1 MKRKIGFVSKAL
13 AMSAWVALMVSG
25 TALADSDADILER
38 IRPIGKVNIAQPAAP
53 AVTPAVAAPA
63 PAAAEP
69 ASAPAEAAP
78 AAAEAEAEAPAEAAP
93 AAAEAAAPAAAL
105 AETAAAE
112 PGGGGD
118 AAGKKIYDG
127 ACFVCHMA
135 GVSGAPKLGDKAA
148 WEKRIAKGRDALV
161 QSSINGIAGTA
172 MPPRG
177 TCAACS
183 DDDLKAAVEYMV
195 SQAQ

>member
-38 IRPIGKVNIAQPAAP
+38 IRPIGKVNVAQPAAP
-53 AVTPAVAAPA
+53 AAAAPA
-63 PAAAEP
+63 PAPAPVEAA
-69 ASAPAEAAP
+69 APAEAAP
-78 AAAEAEAEAPAEAAP
+78 AVAAAAAPEAAP
-93 AAAEAAAPAAAL
+93 P
-105 AETAAAE
+105 AETIAAE
-112 PGGGGD
+112 PDSGSG
-118 AAGKKIYDG
+118 ASGKEIYEG

-135 GVSGAPKLGDKAA
+135 GISGSPKLGDKAA
-148 WEKRIAKGRDALV
+148 WEPRIAKGMDVLM
-161 QSSINGIAGTA
+161 QSVINGIPGTA

-183 DDDLKAAVEYMV
+183 DADLKAAVEYMV
-195 SQAQ
+195 SEAQ

>member
-63 PAAAEP
+63 
-69 ASAPAEAAP
+69 SAPAEAAP
-78 AAAEAEAEAPAEAAP
+78 AAAEAEAPAEAAP
-93 AAAEAAAPAAAL
+93 AAAEAAAPAAAP

-148 WEKRIAKGRDALV
+148 WEKRIAKGMDALM